1 MYTPSYYEF
10 VNPGKILSGKY
21 ALENIASEF
30 RLLGASSALV
40 LSDKVLNDLGQV
52 KVLCDALTSGGLSV
66 ASIFTDIPSDSSIE
80 VVNSIASTYRSS
92 GADSIVALGGGSV
105 IDTAKGVRMLISQGG
120 DDIMKFVGAEVLPR
134 AVQIPFAAVPTTSG
148 TGSEATAVAV
158 IKDNARK
165 VKMEFISQF
174 LLPDLAVLDE
184 RFTLSMPKRITAMT
198 GLDALTH
205 AIESYSCLQKNPI
218 SQSYARS
225 AILLIH
231 ENLEKCISTPGD
243 RKARLA
249 LANGSLLAGSAFS
262 NSMVGIVHAIGHS
275 LGGVCGLP
283 QGLAMAI
290 LLPHCMRFNLDKCAD
305 DYEDIL
311 SFLIAPEDFV
321 ATKKG
326 DRAMRCVEEVSSFT
340 SNVAS
345 RSGLSLRLGE
355 NNVSRQ
361 DFDEVAKRAIN
372 DGAMI
377 VNPKAV
383 GFRDV
388 LDILN
393 SAL

>member
-1 MYTPSYYEF
+1 M
-10 VNPGKILSGKY
+10 
-21 ALENIASEF
+21 
-30 RLLGASSALV
+30 
-40 LSDKVLNDLGQV
+40 Q
-52 KVLCDALTSGGLSV
+52 
-66 ASIFTDIPSDSSIE
+66 
-80 VVNSIASTYRSS
+80 
-92 GADSIVALGGGSV
+92 
-105 IDTAKGVRMLISQGG
+105 
-120 DDIMKFVGAEVLPR
+120 
-134 AVQIPFAAVPTTSG
+134 
-148 TGSEATAVAV
+148 
-158 IKDNARK
+158 
-165 VKMEFISQF
+165 
-174 LLPDLAVLDE
+174 
-184 RFTLSMPKRITAMT
+184 
-198 GLDALTH
+198 
-205 AIESYSCLQKNPI
+205 
-218 SQSYARS
+218 
-225 AILLIH
+225 
-231 ENLEKCISTPGD
+231 

-283 QGLAMAI
+283 HGLAMAI